1 VVSFKIALYLVAAGV
16 KTGNWYQR
24 GISHLFLS
32 FYFEL
37 KYYVSHLS
45 ILHTGD
51 FESFTEILYFKLVTH
66 EFICPDIYGFIVE
79 FILLPLFASCFMF
92 LFFLLYFGTMRY
104 FKFNFSYTVL
114 Y

>member
-1 VVSFKIALYLVAAGV
+1 VVSFKIVLYLVAAGI

-37 KYYVSHLS
+37 KYYVSRLS

-51 FESFTEILYFKLVTH
+51 FESLTEILYFKLVTH

-79 FILLPLFASCFMF
+79 FILLPLFANCFMF
-92 LFFLLYFGTMRY
+92 LFFSALFWNNEI
-104 FKFNFSYTVL
+104 F
-114 Y
+114 